1 MADPQSIY
9 KDLQTALQQFE
20 GFLKTNVPL
29 IKPAVKPIDAALSGR
44 LTELLTKLIDLLN
57 KIKDEIAKIN
67 VGVIPGLAQVT
78 QFSTAVKTLL
88 ETSKNLLPS
97 EAGTINDVL
106 GAVNVV
112 GGLPALGTSIKD
124 DINKLINDI
133 IGELNNLKS

>member
-1 MADPQSIY
+1 MADPQNIY

-20 GFLKTNVPL
+20 TFLKTNVPL

-57 KIKDEIAKIN
+57 KIKAEIAKIN
-67 VGVIPGLAQVT
+67 VGSVPGLAQVS

-106 GAVNVV
+106 GAVNVI
-112 GGLPALGTSIKD
+112 GGLPSVDTVKE